1 MGMMT
6 KMRESTGA
14 VIGILVF
21 AFGGLWVLQDSGAF
35 NNVGRGGPVMNI
47 AEVNGVPVSTELFN
61 NAVQNETQ
69 RYQEQGIDV
78 SPTLRGQ
85 IENQTFDALVDAA
98 LVEGEMDR
106 LGIEVT
112 DDEVFELITGPRPD
126 PVVAAYFPDGSGGI
140 NRALLDQVVNDPQY
154 AQELQAIEEQ
164 VRRNR
169 RQAKLSALIGASAR
183 VSDAEL
189 EAEIKRRGRTATAQ
203 LVALRYAAVPDGDVT
218 VSDDDI
224 RAYYD
229 ANKADYERAES
240 YTAEYIAFDRTAS
253 AEDSSRVL
261 GEMNTLRTGL
271 ASAADPAA
279 FVASQTYD
287 ADTAPTFVSPA
298 DLPAAVAT
306 ALFRDPTPGRVVGPI
321 VDGGQ
326 ASLVRITGVR
336 DAEEPI
342 LRARHILLPT
352 GQEEQA
358 RELKARIE
366 SGAISFAAAARQF
379 SEDGSKVDGGDLGWF
394 GRGNMVA
401 PFEQAAYAASV
412 GEVVGPVVSQ
422 FGVHLIEVTDRASQE
437 AEIVQIRRPVEGDY
451 DRTREAAEDFVAIS
465 VEGEDRSFEEAAADA
480 GKPVQTVRVQ
490 ADQPSVPGLD
500 TGRALFRFLK
510 KAEPGDL
517 SEPLDAGDRFVI
529 VRLVDKQREGVAPLD
544 EIREQIELAVRLE
557 KKAAIQLE
565 KLRKAAQPGRSLA
578 QVASAVGAQVQ
589 TIEGVSMNRPSV
601 EGFGTEPRLVGAI
614 FGLQPN
620 QRSGAIEGD
629 QAAFVVSPES
639 FTAADEIDAA
649 GRLQLRQQML
659 QAKRQ
664 RLVQNW
670 IRGLRE
676 KADVED
682 FRNDV
687 L

>member
-35 NNVGRGGPVMNI
+35 NNVGRGGPVLNI

-61 NAVQNETQ
+61 NAVQSETQ

-98 LVEGEMDR
+98 LVEAEMDR

-112 DDEVFELITGPRPD
+112 DDEVFDLITGPRPD

-140 NRALLDQVVNDPQY
+140 NRALLDQVINDPQY
-154 AQELQAIEEQ
+154 AQELNAIEEQ

-183 VSDAEL
+183 VSEAEL

-203 LVALRYAAVPDGDVT
+203 LVALRYAAVPDGEVT

-229 ANKADYERAES
+229 GNRADYERAET
-240 YTAEYIAFDRTAS
+240 YTAEYIAFDRMAS

-261 GEMNTLRTGL
+261 GELNTLRAGL

-279 FVASQTYD
+279 FVANQTYD

-306 ALFRDPTPGRVVGPI
+306 AVFSDPTPGRVVGPI
-321 VDGGQ
+321 VDAGQ
-326 ASLVRITGVR
+326 ASLVRVTGVR

-352 GQEEQA
+352 GQEDQA
-358 RELKARIE
+358 RQLKTRIQ

-394 GRGNMVA
+394 GRGRMVA

-465 VEGEDRSFEEAAADA
+465 VEGEDRSFEDAAADA
-480 GKPVQTVRVQ
+480 GKPVQTVRIQ
-490 ADQPSVPGLD
+490 ADQPSVPGLE

-510 KAEPGDL
+510 RAEPGDL

-529 VRLVDKQREGVAPLD
+529 VRLVDKQKEGVAPLD

-557 KKAAIQLE
+557 KKAAIQVE

-578 QVASAVGAQVQ
+578 QVASTVGAQVQ

-639 FTAADEIDAA
+639 FTAAAALDAPA
-649 GRLQLRQQML
+649 RLQLRQQML

-682 FRNDV
+682 FRND
-687 L
+687 LL